1 MEEMYNNKHVQK
13 LVDSGKIDP
22 NKIQFLDTYNQIVR
36 DDVAGTIS
44 TRVDASNETYVTEP
58 KSCASRKRGDEHK
71 IETRND
77 EVANC
82 VTSINTDSRV
92 QETIIYDG
100 LNNRIPKEQDIMGTV
115 VPQFSRFGKTN
126 GYKIIE
132 KMEEPLKI
140 PQATKQGYIDCP
152 VGGVF
157 DASYPNSELRR
168 GRVQENG
175 DVSPALTTS
184 SESAILRYEGVEPQV
199 LTPLRTE
206 EGRQLRKQG
215 IDKFGN
221 RALYPREDG
230 CSNTIT
236 TLTKDNYLQ
245 EPNGIEYKG
254 KHIKEGDGL
263 YTDTTQEFFRGGLDG
278 VSRTLKAK
286 THDAGTCVMQGA
298 RYRIRK
304 LTPIEVG
311 RLMNV
316 DDTDIQ
322 KMIDA
327 GISKTGLYKL
337 FGNSIV
343 VNVLYHI
350 FRKMFIET
358 KCEDQQLSL
367 FDFDD

>member
-1 MEEMYNNKHVQK
+1 ME
-13 LVDSGKIDP
+13 DI
-22 NKIQFLDTYNQIVR
+22 
-36 DDVAGTIS
+36 
-44 TRVDASNETYVTEP
+44 
-58 KSCASRKRGDEHK
+58 KSCSSPKRGDEHK
-71 IETRND
+71 IETRNV

-82 VTSINTDSRV
+82 VTSIDTDSMVREPQV
-92 QETIIYDG
+92 IQKVGDRGTDNYSVKDISNTIPANPMSD
-100 LNNRIPKEQDIMGTV
+100 
-115 VPQFSRFGKTN
+115 
-126 GYKIIE
+126 
-132 KMEEPLKI
+132 
-140 PQATKQGYIDCP
+140 
-152 VGGVF
+152 
-157 DASYPNSELRR
+157 R
-168 GRVQENG
+168 GQ
-175 DVSPALTTS
+175 LL
-184 SESAILRYEGVEPQV
+184 IEPQV

-206 EGRQLRKQG
+206 EGRQLRKHG

-245 EPNGIEYKG
+245 EPNGMEYKG

-263 YTDTTQEFFRGGLDG
+263 YTANTQEFFRGGLDG
-278 VSRTLKAK
+278 VSRTLKAE
-286 THDAGTCVMQGA
+286 THDAGTCVMQGT